1 MKYDK
6 NVISNTAQN
15 LRSKASGLANVQT
28 SLSQVSPKKCSSS
41 FYSKRSSLVRRLN
54 NVQNEINSLSVDI
67 SNAASKMSSDD
78 VQNAYYIRQVFTN
91 RTSKITYGQNLF
103 STGNT
108 SLRRSGSFGD
118 SLLFAQTEMNRR
130 SVASLGNASKGSTP
144 WYAKAGDFL
153 KSGATSFGK
162 KVGEFGSNIWNGASN
177 FFSNAGKWGSE
188 RLNELRE
195 WGKSAGEYT
204 WKSITKFV
212 LGDYSDDNITALSF
226 IGNIAAGLFDVDL
239 PLDVRDLVHDI
250 QYWGEGDNF
259 GIYFALDVVAVLP
272 VIGAIKYCKYVDDVA
287 DGAKDLGKVIE
298 VAGDVGKYS
307 DGIADAADNAK
318 DLGKVIEAA
327 GDVGKYSDDVADVVD
342 NAKDLGKAVDA
353 AAEATKT
360 GDVLWETAR
369 RRKYIISDDVF
380 KIVDDSGEVLN
391 EVKNVERVSDFC
403 YVKKSAEELVKQRKE
418 FNTITKSEFLKKL
431 AKENPD
437 DLKRLGLAD
446 DQIKNMFDGIQPKG
460 FEVHHKFSLDDGG
473 NNSFDN
479 LILIDDRSHEI
490 FTGYQN
496 AFTKTDKFKSNGSTI
511 IDWIY
516 PNGSIYFPE

>member
-103 STGNT
+103 STGNM
-108 SLRRSGSFGD
+108 SLRSGSFGD
-118 SLLFAQTEMNRR
+118 SLLFAQTEMNRC
-130 SVASLGNASKGSTP
+130 SVISLGNASKGSTP
-144 WYAKAGDFL
+144 WYAKAGNFL
-153 KSGATSFGK
+153 KSGASSFGK

-188 RLNELRE
+188 RLNDLRE

-259 GIYFALDVVAVLP
+259 GIYFALDVIAVLP

-318 DLGKVIEAA
+318 DLGKV
-327 GDVGKYSDDVADVVD
+327 VDVAADAGKATDTVMDTVD
-342 NAKDLGKAVDA
+342 NAKNLGKNVDEVADAGKIAGDADEFLSA
-353 AAEATKT
+353 A
-360 GDVLWETAR
+360 
-369 RRKYIISDDVF
+369 RKAADNYNLDEERYLEHIMGRHGYGSTYKPKKESKFIKSFDIKKGISDTLKDFSVTPKPNTAGRAGYIF
-380 KIVDDSGEVLN
+380 EKIYNKVIGVAPDGTKLYKLKVVLD
-391 EVKNVERVSDFC
+391 ETGNV
-403 YVKKSAEELVKQRKE
+403 
-418 FNTITKSEFLKKL
+418 IT
-431 AKENPD
+431 AYP
-437 DLKRLGLAD
+437 
-446 DQIKNMFDGIQPKG
+446 IK
-460 FEVHHKFSLDDGG
+460 
-473 NNSFDN
+473 
-479 LILIDDRSHEI
+479 
-490 FTGYQN
+490 
-496 AFTKTDKFKSNGSTI
+496 
-511 IDWIY
+511 
-516 PNGSIYFPE
+516 